1 MIPQQRSFTVN
12 GVQRRVMV
20 ADSQTLAD
28 MLRDQLGLTG
38 CKVGC
43 DQAVCGACTVLM
55 NGVPVA
61 ACSTFAFVAEDTEI
75 LTIEGLAPRGRM
87 DPVQQ
92 AFLEAGAVQCGFC
105 TAGLILSVHAL
116 LRLTPDPDD
125 AAIAHWLGGH
135 VCRCTGY
142 SAILDAVH
150 LAARRMLAQA
160 AA

>member
-1 MIPQQRSFTVN
+1 MTRAFTVN
-12 GVQRRVMV
+12 GKSRRLQV

-38 CKVGC
+38 CKIGC
-43 DQAVCGACTVLM
+43 DQAVCGACTVLV
-55 NGVPVA
+55 NGMPVT
-61 ACSTFAFVAEDTEI
+61 ACSTFAFMAEGAEI
-75 LTIEGLAPRGRM
+75 LTIEGLSPRGRM
-87 DPVQQ
+87 DVVQQ

-116 LRLTPDPDD
+116 LREAPNPDD
-125 AAIAHWLGGH
+125 ATIADWLGAH

-142 SAILDAVH
+142 TAILDAVR
-150 LAARRMLAQA
+150 LAARRLQTQA